1 MSKRQR
7 DLEVQK
13 PQGEHREEMVSEMA
27 AFKCRGRWKATGVGG
42 GGKGAPWHWKAEGA
56 GRGGPVWRSKR
67 VKGGSRP
74 GGSSG
79 NVLSAIQ

>member
-42 GGKGAPWHWKAEGA
+42 GGRGHLGIGKQRVQEEEGL
-56 GRGGPVWRSKR
+56 
-67 VKGGSRP
+67 
-74 GGSSG
+74 SG
-79 NVLSAIQ
+79 EARE